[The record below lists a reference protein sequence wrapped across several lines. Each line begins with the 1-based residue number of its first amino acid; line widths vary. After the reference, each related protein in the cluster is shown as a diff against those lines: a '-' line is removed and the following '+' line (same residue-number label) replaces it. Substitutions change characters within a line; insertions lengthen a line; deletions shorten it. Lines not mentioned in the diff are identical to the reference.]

1 MNAHRLRAILLK
13 LQDRLTD
20 DDRKRLHFFFGNDVP
35 RRIRDD
41 PSLGGTLSLM
51 EFLFDQ
57 DKINEEDFT
66 FLINAFEAIQ
76 CVDAAKL
83 LRGFILLLSNNSLFS
98 ITLEHMRQIKP
109 SEIKPSMK
117 SLVEILPITMK
128 ELFDDQEDDKYGME
142 FREWKLFHASTLT
155 SFSRLNLV
163 FLPET
168 NANEDNNNTAIID
181 KDDKNINSITT
192 PTDDQTRL
200 PLQSKWKPVFNAT
213 LIRWIC
219 LFLISMILIIIF
231 GVVSGTYLHR
241 ELLNNDRLKEKILA
255 EREKCNETIQR
266 LINQLKSSEK
276 GGVTVAGGNGK
287 GNATNQLLGP
297 SSFCVED
304 DQTVIIT
311 DTDGKVVAGGNGSG
325 ERLNQLYYPT
335 NVLID
340 KTTDSLIIC
349 DWINQRVVR
358 WHRHS
363 STTQGEAIIGQIDCY
378 GLAMNDQKYLYVSN
392 TEKHEVRRYQS
403 GDRNGTLVAGGNGKG
418 AGLNQLDDPRY
429 VFVDQKQNVYVS
441 DKNNHR
447 VMKWTKYATEGI
459 IIAGGKGRGSS
470 STQLHHPGTL
480 FVDTLSTVYVA
491 DSNNQRVMRWPQGAI
506 QGSVIVGENGEGA
519 EANQFSSP
527 IGVSFDQYGNLY
539 VADEWNHRVQRFP
552 LE

>member
-83 LRGFILLLSNNSLFS
+83 LR
-98 ITLEHMRQIKP
+98 EHMRQIKP

-142 FREWKLFHASTLT
+142 FL
-155 SFSRLNLV
+155 

-231 GVVSGTYLHR
+231 GV
-241 ELLNNDRLKEKILA
+241 
-255 EREKCNETIQR
+255 
-266 LINQLKSSEK
+266 

>member
-83 LRGFILLLSNNSLFS
+83 LR
-98 ITLEHMRQIKP
+98 EHMRQIKP

-142 FREWKLFHASTLT
+142 FL
-155 SFSRLNLV
+155 

-231 GVVSGTYLHR
+231 GV
-241 ELLNNDRLKEKILA
+241 
-255 EREKCNETIQR
+255 
-266 LINQLKSSEK
+266 

-403 GDRNGTLVAGGNGKG
+403 GDRNGTLVAGGNVIKKRI
-418 AGLNQLDDPRY
+418 AIDDFSEDRMT
-429 VFVDQKQNVYVS
+429 NV
-441 DKNNHR
+441 
-447 VMKWTKYATEGI
+447 
-459 IIAGGKGRGSS
+459 
-470 STQLHHPGTL
+470 
-480 FVDTLSTVYVA
+480 
-491 DSNNQRVMRWPQGAI
+491 
-506 QGSVIVGENGEGA
+506 
-519 EANQFSSP
+519 
-527 IGVSFDQYGNLY
+527 
-539 VADEWNHRVQRFP
+539 
-552 LE
+552 